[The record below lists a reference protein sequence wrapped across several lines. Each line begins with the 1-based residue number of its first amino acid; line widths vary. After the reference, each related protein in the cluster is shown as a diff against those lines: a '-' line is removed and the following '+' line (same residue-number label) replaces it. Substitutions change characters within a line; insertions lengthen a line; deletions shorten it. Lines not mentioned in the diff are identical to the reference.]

1 MKQCLKIFL
10 MLLIFSYLKVHNF
23 YFFIPRLMQKQLA
36 YMLGR
41 QQTYMELDEN
51 TPELDE
57 LKDIMSNTHLN
68 TNFLV
73 LGREVGSTIF
83 IFFFLFFCNKYNK
96 SGLINFYPS

>member
-1 MKQCLKIFL
+1 
-10 MLLIFSYLKVHNF
+10 
-23 YFFIPRLMQKQLA
+23 MQKQLA

-73 LGREVGSTIF
+73 LGREVSRNKILLFNYTLF
-83 IFFFLFFCNKYNK
+83 I
-96 SGLINFYPS
+96 

>member
-1 MKQCLKIFL
+1 MKQCLKTFL
-10 MLLIFSYLKVHNF
+10 MSLIFSYLKVHNF
-23 YFFIPRLMQKQLA
+23 YFSFPRLMQKQLA

-83 IFFFLFFCNKYNK
+83 IKFFVIITIKV
-96 SGLINFYPS
+96 G